1 MTITIYDSVKPNKV
15 IVENKRDKFVERYGH
30 INIYVDKKDL
40 FSVMQEMS
48 KWVNNEL
55 KEECLFEI
63 G

>member
-1 MTITIYDSVKPNKV
+1 MTITIYDSVKPTKV
-15 IVENKRDKFVERYGH
+15 IVECKKLDYYKRE
-30 INIYVDKKDL
+30 YVDKKDL
-40 FSVMQEMS
+40 FSKMQELS